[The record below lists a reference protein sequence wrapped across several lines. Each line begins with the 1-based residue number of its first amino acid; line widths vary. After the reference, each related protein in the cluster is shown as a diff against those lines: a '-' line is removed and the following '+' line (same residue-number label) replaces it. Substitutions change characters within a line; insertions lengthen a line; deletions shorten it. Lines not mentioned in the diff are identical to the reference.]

1 MQNWFRQIT
10 AFLIIAAFCPIYATE
25 ISADQ
30 WRQADG
36 PLKTRW
42 TEAVTPENAH
52 REYPRPQMVR
62 KQWESLNGLW
72 DYAIRPKGE
81 GQPKQWDGKME

>member
-10 AFLIIAAFCPIYATE
+10 VFLLIAAFCPIYATE

-42 TEAVTPENAH
+42 TEA
-52 REYPRPQMVR
+52 
-62 KQWESLNGLW
+62 
-72 DYAIRPKGE
+72 
-81 GQPKQWDGKME
+81 